1 MVSHGA
7 KIYLSVMPVILKAD
21 SNASIVSDIIRKY
34 GEMFPKDVA
43 IALSKTAK
51 GAKDHLVLDLPN
63 YIDRPTP
70 FTKKGFYSFG
80 ATDKRLSAEVGTR
93 AFDYY
98 RGFHHLEAQVSGG
111 SDKRALKGSERRLR
125 VAGMLS
131 RTEFL
136 APGPAMHLDQYG
148 NIPGSKMAQ
157 LLSQIRTLSLK
168 GQDGYSANRA
178 EGEKSMAFF
187 AVINGKKG
195 IWERRGKR
203 NIRLMAQA
211 IKAPSYAPRL
221 PMTEIVEAFFVAN
234 FEKNFWAEYQR
245 GQSKRANKPL

>member
-1 MVSHGA
+1 
-7 KIYLSVMPVILKAD
+7 MPIIFKAD
-21 SNASIVSDIIRKY
+21 SNASIVADIIRKY
-34 GEMFPKDVA
+34 GEAFPKDVA

-51 GAKDHLVLDLPN
+51 GAKDQLVQDLPT

-80 ATDKRLSAEVGTR
+80 ATDRRLSAEVGTK

-98 RGFHHLEAQVSGG
+98 RGFHHMEAQVYGG

-131 RTEFL
+131 KSEFL
-136 APGPAMHLDQYG
+136 APGPAMHIDQYG
-148 NIPGSKMAQ
+148 NMPGGKVAQ

-168 GQDGYSANRA
+168 GQDGYTANRA
-178 EGEKSMAFF
+178 QGEKSMAFF
-187 AVINGKKG
+187 AEINGTKG

-203 NIRLMAQA
+203 NIRLMVQA
-211 IKAPSYAPRL
+211 ISNPNYAPRF
-221 PMTEIVEAFFVAN
+221 PMKEIVEQFFIAK
-234 FEKNFWAEYQR
+234 FEGIFFQEFQV
-245 GQSKRANKPL
+245 GQAKRSAKGL